1 MSLLNQLSLNEK
13 FFKALNDGNI
23 LQIEEIL
30 KNEEFD
36 INVYFEG
43 KHPLIAAVWEG
54 KSDIV
59 RRMLAQPTLRLDA
72 IDENGKTALMVAC
85 KENNLGKPS
94 NVHI

>member
-85 KENNLGKPS
+85 IENNLGKPS
-94 NVHI
+94 NVYI